1 MPIDYNALAIPKGNT
16 VKQHRAKAKREDVKQ
31 LKAFRDAVWLREEL
45 KLLGDLRADGRA
57 EIGLCF
63 ACLVIV
69 QRFEYRPMT
78 GEVHHRISRRHKA
91 TRYDP
96 QNGVLLCNH
105 LVNNCHEK
113 AERGEITV

>member
-1 MPIDYNALAIPKGNT
+1 
-16 VKQHRAKAKREDVKQ
+16 
-31 LKAFRDAVWLREEL
+31 
-45 KLLGDLRADGRA
+45 
-57 EIGLCF
+57 
-63 ACLVIV
+63 
-69 QRFEYRPMT
+69 MT

-96 QNGVLLCNH
+96 DNGVLLCNH